1 MRRRIYSEL
10 LPYDDVVAARTL
22 GLLARYCLELVLAVR
37 PWDLARLPDVARAL
51 RDAGVT
57 FSLWPMLADDEGRWA
72 NAGNADAFRELLLRV
87 CDAARPGDVLVDL
100 EPPFAQAKAL
110 THVKPRLAALA
121 PHPALAPARAVLGRT
136 VDDLA
141 ARGITTS
148 LAVWPLVALDGA
160 SERGWQRLLGTP
172 VDGLAASHVSIMLYT
187 SLLEGWSRGALRR
200 TDAAALLAAATR
212 RALRRWGPRAGVS
225 LGCVGVGAFGDEPTY
240 RDARELADD
249 VAIARAA
256 GCDAL
261 SLFDL
266 GGVLARPR
274 PEPWL
279 DAFVDGGDADH
290 RAGNRVRLAQF
301 AARIATRAL
310 ALSRRA

>member
-10 LPYDDVVAARTL
+10 LPHDDVVADRTL
-22 GLLARYCLELVLAVR
+22 RLLVRYRLELVLAVR
-37 PWDLARLPDVARAL
+37 PWDLARLPDVAGAL

-57 FSLWPMLADDEGRWA
+57 FSLWPMLADDDGRWA
-72 NAGNADAFRELLLRV
+72 NAGNAETFRALLLRT
-87 CDAARPGDVLVDL
+87 CDAASPDDVLVDL

-110 THVKPRLAALA
+110 THVRPKLDALA
-121 PHPALAPARAVLGRT
+121 PPPDLAHGRAVLGRT
-136 VDDLA
+136 VDELA
-141 ARGITTS
+141 VRGITTS
-148 LAVWPLVALDGA
+148 LAVWPLVALDATSG
-160 SERGWQRLLGTP
+160 RGWQQLLGTP
-172 VDGLAASHVSIMLYT
+172 VDGLAASHVSIMMYT
-187 SLLEGWSRGALRR
+187 SLLEGWSRGAVRR
-200 TDAAALLAAATR
+200 TDAAALLAGATR

-225 LGCVGVGAFGDEPTY
+225 LGCVGVGAFGDEPVY

-266 GGVLARPR
+266 AGVLARPR

-290 RAGNRVRLAQF
+290 RAGNRVRLARI